1 MFLCLGAATGSWQLT
16 AVFGGFLR
24 RCVFVPEIDFFV
36 SASLQIMFVSHF
48 FLALCSLLSF
58 YKYIAITNKEKKTER
73 TDGQTKEGRKERSSR
88 TDLVFSL
95 YLCVSVCWPKE
106 QKYFILGPEF
116 VCDIVIPA
124 VFGRF
129 TLLILLPACEAPLM
143 LLLFVGLRAV
153 FCPGHFLIT
162 LVLLIPALHPS
173 LPHGV
178 RAPTLAG
185 RRSDAANC
193 RTRQRH
199 APRLL
204 HGRRL
209 GHHTAISACSARF
222 AAPFASFSCTLLQIV
237 GRG

>member
-1 MFLCLGAATGSWQLT
+1 
-16 AVFGGFLR
+16 
-24 RCVFVPEIDFFV
+24 
-36 SASLQIMFVSHF
+36 MFVCHS

-73 TDGQTKEGRKERSSR
+73 ADGQTKEVRKERSSR

-116 VCDIVIPA
+116 VCDIVTPA

-129 TLLILLPACEAPLM
+129 TLLILLPACEAGSPAPLM

-153 FCPGHFLIT
+153 FCPGHFLFT

-237 GRG
+237 GWG

>member
-16 AVFGGFLR
+16 AQCLLASCG
-24 RCVFVPEIDFFV
+24 D
-36 SASLQIMFVSHF
+36 ASLFQKLIFLCPHLCRLCLFLTLFLLSALF
-48 FLALCSLLSF
+48 FLSINISPLL
-58 YKYIAITNKEKKTER
+58 TKKTTER
-73 TDGQTKEGRKERSSR
+73 TDGQTKEVRKERSSR

-116 VCDIVIPA
+116 VCDIVTPA

-153 FCPGHFLIT
+153 FCPGHFLFT

-173 LPHGV
+173 LPRGV

-209 GHHTAISACSARF
+209 GHHTAISTCSARF

-237 GRG
+237 GWG